1 MKLVSGFLDVCY
13 DLVVGDCW
21 QIAAAVVL
29 LVVGG
34 IVLLRLDAVAHWL
47 LPIAIAATIMTVVPL
62 IIVIEARA
70 AQRTGSRR

>member
-1 MKLVSGFLDVCY
+1 MKFVSGFLGVCY

-34 IVLLRLDAVAHWL
+34 VALLQLDAVPHWL
-47 LPIAIAATIMTVVPL
+47 LPVAIAAAIMAVVPL

-70 AQRTGSRR
+70 GMRRMGD

>member
-1 MKLVSGFLDVCY
+1 MKFVSGFLGVCY
-13 DLVVGDCW
+13 DLVIGDCW

-34 IVLLRLDAVAHWL
+34 VVLLRLDAIALWL
-47 LPIAIAATIMTVVPL
+47 LPVAIAATIMTVVPL

-70 AQRTGSRR
+70 GMRRMGD

>member
-1 MKLVSGFLDVCY
+1 MKFVSGFLSVCY

-29 LVVGG
+29 VVAGG
-34 IVLLRLDAVAHWL
+34 IVALRLDAVAGWL
-47 LPIAIAATIMTVVPL
+47 LPVAIAAAIMTLVPL

-70 AQRTGSRR
+70 GMRRTSD

>member
-1 MKLVSGFLDVCY
+1 VKFVSGFLGVCY

-34 IVLLRLDAVAHWL
+34 IALLRLDAIPLWL
-47 LPIAIAATIMTVVPL
+47 LPVAIAAAIMTVAPL
-62 IIVIEARA
+62 IIVIETRA
-70 AQRTGSRR
+70 GMRRMGD

>member
-1 MKLVSGFLDVCY
+1 MKFISGFLGVCY
-13 DLVVGDCW
+13 DLVIGDCW

-34 IVLLRLDAVAHWL
+34 VVLLRLDAIAPWL
-47 LPIAIAATIMTVVPL
+47 LPVAIAVTIMTVVPL

-70 AQRTGSRR
+70 AMRRMGD